1 MPRIEIPNSVT
12 NIGAW
17 AFRDCDKLQEVK
29 FPVGLREIPDGLFY
43 RYYNFGEF
51 RLERFVV
58 PEGVERIGKYAFYG
72 NRKLGEVRVPKS
84 VKEIGDYAFCNCT
97 SLTNVVFEG
106 ESRPK
111 IGEGAFRGCERLK
124 GL

>member
-1 MPRIEIPNSVT
+1 MQY
-12 NIGAW
+12 IGIVA
-17 AFRDCDKLQEVK
+17 
-29 FPVGLREIPDGLFY
+29 
-43 RYYNFGEF
+43 RYYNHGEF

-58 PEGVERIGKYAFYG
+58 PEGVERIGKYAFYR

-84 VKEIGDYAFCNCT
+84 VKEIGDYAFCNCA

-106 ESRPK
+106 ESRPQ
-111 IGEGAFRGCERLK
+111 IGEGVFRGCEKLN

>member
-1 MPRIEIPNSVT
+1 MRLSH
-12 NIGAW
+12 
-17 AFRDCDKLQEVK
+17 
-29 FPVGLREIPDGLFY
+29 PVSHT
-43 RYYNFGEF
+43 
-51 RLERFVV
+51 VS
-58 PEGVERIGKYAFYG
+58 EGVERIGKYAFYG
-72 NRKLGEVRVPKS
+72 NRKLGEVLVPKS

-111 IGEGAFRGCERLK
+111 IGEGAFRGCEKLN